1 MESKFNQFL
10 SDIFY
15 KEGFVGARWRNA
27 VGAKIEGILGVNRVV
42 IEERSQ
48 IRKKVLKLDNVFEV
62 DPLGVPTSPWIPP
75 IPPYCHRH
83 TQQLGV

>member
-15 KEGFVGARWRNA
+15 KEGFVGVRWRCA

-42 IEERSQ
+42 TKERSQ
-48 IRKKVLKLDNVFEV
+48 KRKKALKLGNVLEV
-62 DPLGVPTSPWIPP
+62 DPLGVPASPENPAYAPLITTD
-75 IPPYCHRH
+75 IH
-83 TQQLGV
+83 GN